1 MNSIAGDLKHLA
13 EWTDGAARWLEA
25 SARGPNDDTD
35 PMTRTVVF
43 DAAVLDDLI
52 TALRGVPGILEAL
65 AEKLPERTPFNVI
78 AGGRR

>member
-1 MNSIAGDLKHLA
+1 MNSVAGDLKHLA
-13 EWTDGAARWLEA
+13 KWTEGAARWLEA

-35 PMTRTVVF
+35 PMMRTVVF
-43 DAAVLDDLI
+43 DAAALDDLI

-65 AEKLPERTPFNVI
+65 ADKLPELAPFRVI